1 MRRFV
6 TFALVIGGTVYLQHG
21 LGPHLAPWGINPDLT
36 LVLIVYLALN
46 WGGFAGAVA
55 GFCLGF
61 ASDVLSW
68 GVIGVGALAGTVAG
82 GLVGAYRGNIYERSI
97 VAPPVLTGL
106 ATVFKEG
113 VNLAVLVIVAGAV
126 TVGGYH
132 FLRLLLVVVINS
144 VVAVPL
150 FLFYWWIIPPADG
163 AK

>member
-1 MRRFV
+1 MRRFII
-6 TFALVIGGTVYLQHG
+6 FALVIAGTVYLQHG
-21 LGPHLAPWGINPDLT
+21 LGPHLAPWGITPDLT

-46 WGGFAGAVA
+46 WGGFAGAGA

-61 ASDVLSW
+61 ASDVFSW

-97 VAPPVLTGL
+97 VAPPVLTAL

-113 VNLAVLVIVAGAV
+113 VNLAVLVIAAGAA

-132 FLRLLLVVVINS
+132 FLRLLLIVLVNS
-144 VVAVPL
+144 AVAVPL
-150 FLFYWWIIPPADG
+150 FLFYWWIIPPASEI
-163 AK
+163 K